1 MPVRLHAGTK
11 EAGLS
16 VKGGCVGIF
25 FLTFLVVTDH
35 MRGVLE
41 TLKRRVMFDADFRR
55 FCISRWIAGVGS
67 GEENKA
73 GLGRG
78 LFS

>member
-1 MPVRLHAGTK
+1 
-11 EAGLS
+11 
-16 VKGGCVGIF
+16 
-25 FLTFLVVTDH
+25 

-41 TLKRRVMFDADFRR
+41 TLKRRVTFDADFRR

-67 GEENKA
+67 GEESKA